1 MMNRI
6 PFMKAPTT
14 AQTNNDSLFLNRN
27 VPSVPT
33 KDPTLQTIEEEI
45 GKISL
50 QHRQF
55 KNETIEEIDSRIQ
68 RYGLEIK
75 NATSGLATTM
85 KNLQTITDTIQRTL
99 TDKPQEPIN
108 VDILKQE
115 LMTMIKEAKPTD
127 DGSVNLKELIGKN
140 LNGMRQDINRLREA
154 APVFPNYDKELVEL
168 KQSVDALRVHVT
180 GSTASK
186 NDVNSL
192 FGIVG
197 SMKTPIDE
205 LRRTLAGLDLSS
217 LPKPTPAMTISAK
230 DITDVI
236 AKNNKEIGDMVGKS
250 SNNVLQQLQTKMDQ
264 AHKPILEKI
273 DSQQRAV
280 KEIIEAHQRSLLQT
294 ISANKLADNLSAL
307 LDSKLNSFFD
317 RIKNEVVIKMA
328 ERLDEVLMQTRKLE
342 NYLVESRSQF
352 SDSIRAITKKI
363 DDSFLDKD
371 TREILE
377 KGISDFMIKNRPQI
391 MDGVSNHITEDMI
404 VILREL
410 KERNSTVK
418 TEVVEPKP
426 EAKVVQKPNPFSPFK
441 KG

>member
-6 PFMKAPTT
+6 PFLKAPTT

-27 VPSVPT
+27 VASTPA

-55 KNETIEEIDSRIQ
+55 KNETIEEIDSRIR

-75 NATSGLATTM
+75 TATTT
-85 KNLQTITDTIQRTL
+85 LQNAAEAIQRGIAA
-99 TDKPQEPIN
+99 KPQEPIN
-108 VDILKQE
+108 IDILKQE
-115 LMTMIKEAKPTD
+115 LSVLLKEVKPAE
-127 DGSVNLKELIGKN
+127 DGSTNLKELIAKN
-140 LNGMRQDINRLREA
+140 MNGMRQDINRLREA
-154 APVFPNYDKELVEL
+154 TPVYPNYDKELAEI
-168 KQSVDALRVHVT
+168 KQTVDALRIHVT

-192 FGIVG
+192 FSIVG

-205 LRRTLAGLDLSS
+205 LRRTLANTDFSS
-217 LPKPTPAMTISAK
+217 LTKTNPTVTLTAK
-230 DITDVI
+230 DVADAI

-250 SNNVLQQLQTKMDQ
+250 VNNVQKPIFDKMDSNGR
-264 AHKPILEKI
+264 ATKEMM
-273 DSQQRAV
+273 DGQQRFM
-280 KEIIEAHQRSLLQT
+280 KELIETNQRSILQS
-294 ISANKLADNLSAL
+294 ISANKPTENISAL

-317 RIKNEVVIKMA
+317 RIKNEIVLKMA

-342 NYLVESRSQF
+342 NYFVESRSQF
-352 SDSIRAITKKI
+352 SDSMRTITKKI
-363 DDSFLDKD
+363 DESQMDKD
-371 TREILE
+371 IREILE
-377 KGISDFMIKNRPQI
+377 KGIIDFMTKNRPQI

-410 KERNSTVK
+410 KERNPVVK
-418 TEVVEPKP
+418 MDSIEPKP
-426 EAKVVQKPNPFSPFK
+426 EAKVVHKPNPFSPFK